1 VTALRAVL
9 PLSFIQEDTTMP
21 APSSPKTLY
30 RIDECP
36 DLMADGCV
44 GDENGNL
51 VFLSIWARDT
61 AVQEFLA
68 RLTLGRDEQGLDQFH
83 VVTAQG
89 GSVPVFVG
97 NVENLEKRSTRAYRR
112 TLFGSL
118 SNVWLFDR
126 RCVKPDKANASALAL
141 LPRDSMHRIE
151 RLWTLVQD
159 TCPLPLLD
167 PWRDLVLELLQTK
180 AMLTRLPFALGAL
193 EGHRLAIDVPALT
206 QALGGLIRQDV
217 LTTGLPEKRTTRQRP
232 LEAVA

>member
-1 VTALRAVL
+1 M
-9 PLSFIQEDTTMP
+9 PLIN
-21 APSSPKTLY
+21 PSKSLY

-36 DLMADGCV
+36 DLMADGCI

-83 VVTAQG
+83 VITEQG

-97 NVENLEKRSTRAYRR
+97 NVESLEKRSTRAYRR

-118 SNVWLFDR
+118 ANVWLFDR
-126 RCVKPDKANASALAL
+126 RCVRPDKANASALAL
-141 LPRDSMHRIE
+141 LPRESPHRLD
-151 RLWTLVQD
+151 RLWSLVRD

-167 PWRDLVLELLQTK
+167 HWRDIVLDLLQ
-180 AMLTRLPFALGAL
+180 ARSMLTRLPFALGPL
-193 EGHRLAIDVPALT
+193 EGHRLVIDVPALT
-206 QALGGLIRQDV
+206 QALGELIRSNV
-217 LTTGLPEKRTTRQRP
+217 LTSDASGHPIASALP

>member
-1 VTALRAVL
+1 
-9 PLSFIQEDTTMP
+9 MP
-21 APSSPKTLY
+21 ASASSRTLY

-44 GDENGNL
+44 ADESGNL

-83 VVTAQG
+83 IITEQG
-89 GSVPVFVG
+89 GSLPVFVG
-97 NVENLEKRSTRAYRR
+97 NVENLEKRITRAYRR

-118 SNVWLFDR
+118 TNVWLFDR
-126 RCVKPDKANASALAL
+126 RCIRPDKANATALAL
-141 LPRDSMHRIE
+141 LLRDSSHRRD
-151 RLWTLVQD
+151 RLWRLVQE

-167 PWRDLVLELLQTK
+167 HWRDVVLELLQTRS
-180 AMLTRLPFALGAL
+180 MLSRLPLALGPL
-193 EGHRLAIDVPALT
+193 EGHRLAIDVPVLT
-206 QALGGLIRQDV
+206 LALGDMIRHDV
-217 LTTGLPEKRTTRQRP
+217 LTAVTSGCSATSELP

>member
-1 VTALRAVL
+1 
-9 PLSFIQEDTTMP
+9 MP
-21 APSSPKTLY
+21 ATHPSKTLY

-83 VVTAQG
+83 VITEQG
-89 GSVPVFVG
+89 SSVPVFVG
-97 NVENLEKRSTRAYRR
+97 NVENLEKRSTRAFRR

-126 RCVKPDKANASALAL
+126 RCVRPDKANASAMAL
-141 LPRDSMHRIE
+141 LPSDSAHRAD
-151 RLWTLVQD
+151 RLWTLVRD

-167 PWRDLVLELLQTK
+167 HWRDLVLDLLQ
-180 AMLTRLPFALGAL
+180 AESMLTRLPFALGSL
-193 EGHRLAIDVPALT
+193 EGHRLVIDVPVLT
-206 QALGGLIRQDV
+206 HTLGGLIRSGV
-217 LTTGLPEKRTTRQRP
+217 LTAEAIKPRKASAP
-232 LEAVA
+232 SIEAVA

>member
-1 VTALRAVL
+1 
-9 PLSFIQEDTTMP
+9 MP
-21 APSSPKTLY
+21 ATDPSKTLY

-51 VFLSIWARDT
+51 VFLSIWGRDT
-61 AVQEFLA
+61 AIQEFLA
-68 RLTLGRDEQGLDQFH
+68 RLTLGRDEQGLEQFH
-83 VVTAQG
+83 LISEQG
-89 GSVPVFVG
+89 ASVPVYVG

-126 RCVKPDKANASALAL
+126 RCIKPDKANASALAL
-141 LPRDSMHRIE
+141 LPCHSNHRKN

-167 PWRDLVLELLQTK
+167 PWCDLVLELLQ
-180 AMLTRLPFALGAL
+180 AESMLTRLPFSLGPM

-206 QALGGLIRQDV
+206 QALGSLIRNGV
-217 LTTGLPEKRTTRQRP
+217 LVSGQPERRVTSGLP

>member
-1 VTALRAVL
+1 
-9 PLSFIQEDTTMP
+9 MP
-21 APSSPKTLY
+21 APVCLKTLY

-44 GDENGNL
+44 GDESGNL

-83 VVTAQG
+83 VITEL
-89 GSVPVFVG
+89 GSAIPVFVG

-118 SNVWLFDR
+118 MNLWLFDK
-126 RCVKPDKANASALAL
+126 RCVRPDKANASALAL
-141 LPRDSMHRIE
+141 LPRDSSHRLE
-151 RLWTLVQD
+151 RLWTLAQD

-167 PWRDLVLELLQTK
+167 HWRDTVLELLQAK
-180 AMLTRLPFALGAL
+180 AMLTRLPLALGAL

-206 QALGGLIRQDV
+206 QTLGGLIQQDI
-217 LTTGLPEKRTTRQRP
+217 LTTAPSETRATCQRL
-232 LEAVA
+232 LEHVG